1 MSRMSRLWLV
11 VAIATLVT
19 GYPDALQPQGL
30 AGAAA
35 IGVVTRSSGQPVPQ
49 ARLVLRNASTGFTL
63 EHRTGSNGRF
73 AFEGVPPGGP
83 YELRAF
89 ALGLDPARSARTFTL
104 ALGDRV
110 AIDLALPEEATSV
123 LPTVGVRTDPHRDE
137 GGPSFAMPDELVHGL
152 PLLSRNFVGLFATI
166 PQAINSRGTYSV
178 SGQLPA
184 LNAIQIDGGIAS
196 DVYGVTRTPGA
207 NAGAKSISLEALDQI
222 QVLVARL
229 DVRHGA
235 FTGALIN
242 GITRSGTN
250 RWQGSVFTSVQDQV
264 LVGKDTA
271 GTRASGF
278 DFLQYGATIGGPII
292 RDKLHLFVAADL
304 QRRRTPYIGPDA
316 RDSATGHQLGDV
328 DARRGCLPHRLRVR
342 SRWTGAA
349 RAQSARSIRV
359 RKGDLAAVEPPSC
372 RAVAQ
377 LGGRVG

>member
-1 MSRMSRLWLV
+1 
-11 VAIATLVT
+11 
-19 GYPDALQPQGL
+19 
-30 AGAAA
+30 
-35 IGVVTRSSGQPVPQ
+35 
-49 ARLVLRNASTGFTL
+49 
-63 EHRTGSNGRF
+63 
-73 AFEGVPPGGP
+73 
-83 YELRAF
+83 
-89 ALGLDPARSARTFTL
+89 
-104 ALGDRV
+104 
-110 AIDLALPEEATSV
+110 
-123 LPTVGVRTDPHRDE
+123 
-137 GGPSFAMPDELVHGL
+137 MPDELVHGL

-222 QVLVARL
+222 QVLVAPL

-316 RDSATGHQLGDV
+316 RDSATGISWATSTRAADV
-328 DARRGCLPHRLRVR
+328 FRTV
-342 SRWTGAA
+342 
-349 RAQSARSIRV
+349 
-359 RKGDLAAVEPPSC
+359 
-372 RAVAQ
+372 
-377 LGGRVG
+377 

>member
-1 MSRMSRLWLV
+1 MPSNLR
-11 VAIATLVT
+11 
-19 GYPDALQPQGL
+19 ALP
-30 AGAAA
+30 AR
-35 IGVVTRSSGQPVPQ
+35 RSSASSREAPANQSLRLASFSGTR
-49 ARLVLRNASTGFTL
+49 ARGFTR

-278 DFLQYGATIGGPII
+278 DFLQYGATIGGPTI

-342 SRWTGAA
+342 SRGTGAA